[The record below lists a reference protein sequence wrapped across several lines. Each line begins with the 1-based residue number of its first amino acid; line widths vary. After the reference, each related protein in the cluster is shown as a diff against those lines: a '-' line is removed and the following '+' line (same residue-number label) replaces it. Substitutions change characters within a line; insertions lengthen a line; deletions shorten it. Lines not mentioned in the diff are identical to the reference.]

1 MTHKSFGT
9 EPRSDFKTKSNFKLR
24 LKLRSKFKCK
34 YPKAVPLAFAYS
46 GNGFTPFDN
55 RLKPENDSN
64 DAGRKSGAARNNNG
78 AAGRK
83 AVRDDIG
90 GARGGS
96 RTDRLTNREDGREND
111 RGSGRRDAEDIGID
125 RQPVITAHR
134 EKRAAGKAPNTRV
147 RVNRGIVIGAALLLI
162 SMIISAVDISMYK
175 SAEAKITEMTCE
187 MIGASESCLPSEF
200 FEANWYNMRLPEEK
214 AAEYEAAYLEFVNS
228 YFGKRSS
235 KGGSDDT
242 GLGLTRDEV
251 IKNYSDYVRSQCIV
265 TLGSVRIG
273 ARTGEQPIK
282 CNVVKL
288 APGRARVTAT
298 FVLNTVSKG
307 RGDIPFAFGELSM
320 GVRTTFDGD
329 SGMLSRRLNVVF
341 TAEFSYG
348 IGGTHAEYVNVHKQ
362 VYY

>member
-9 EPRSDFKTKSNFKLR
+9 EPRSDFKTKSNFKFR
-24 LKLRSKFKCK
+24 LKSRSKFKCK

-111 RGSGRRDAEDIGID
+111 RDSGRRDAEDIGID
-125 RQPVITAHR
+125 RQPVITAQR
-134 EKRAAGKAPNTRV
+134 EKRAAGKVPNTRV
-147 RVNRGIVIGAALLLI
+147 RVNRGIVIGAVLLLI
-162 SMIISAVDISMYK
+162 SMIISVVDISMYK

-329 SGMLSRRLNVVF
+329 SGMLSRRLNIVF

>member
-90 GARGGS
+90 GARGGYD
-96 RTDRLTNREDGREND
+96 TDNITDHEND
-111 RGSGRRDAEDIGID
+111 LDSGRRDAEDIGID

-134 EKRAAGKAPNTRV
+134 EKRAAGKTPNTRV
-147 RVNRGIVIGAALLLI
+147 RVNRGIVIGVALLLI

-329 SGMLSRRLNVVF
+329 SGMLSRRLNIVF

>member
-9 EPRSDFKTKSNFKLR
+9 EPRSDFKTKSNFKLG
-24 LKLRSKFKCK
+24 LKSRSKFKCK

-90 GARGGS
+90 GARGGYD
-96 RTDRLTNREDGREND
+96 TDNITAHEND
-111 RGSGRRDAEDIGID
+111 RGSGRRDAEEVAVD
-125 RQPVITAHR
+125 RQPVITAQR
-134 EKRAAGKAPNTRV
+134 EKRAAGKVPNTRV

-162 SMIISAVDISMYK
+162 SMIISVVDISMYK

-329 SGMLSRRLNVVF
+329 FGMLSRRLNIVF

>member
-9 EPRSDFKTKSNFKLR
+9 EPRPDFKTKSNFKLR

-90 GARGGS
+90 GARGGYD
-96 RTDRLTNREDGREND
+96 TDNITAHEND
-111 RGSGRRDAEDIGID
+111 RGSGRRDAEEVAVD
-125 RQPVITAHR
+125 RQPVITAQR

>member
-9 EPRSDFKTKSNFKLR
+9 EPRSDFKTKSNFKLG
-24 LKLRSKFKCK
+24 LKSRSKFKCK

-90 GARGGS
+90 GARFGS
-96 RTDRLTNREDGREND
+96 DTDIITAHEND

-125 RQPVITAHR
+125 RQPVITAQR
-134 EKRAAGKAPNTRV
+134 EKRAAGKVPNTRV

-187 MIGASESCLPSEF
+187 MIGASERYLPSEF

-329 SGMLSRRLNVVF
+329 SGMLSRRLNIVF

>member
-9 EPRSDFKTKSNFKLR
+9 EPRPDFKTKSNFKFR
-24 LKLRSKFKCK
+24 LKSRSKFKCK

-90 GARGGS
+90 GARGGYD
-96 RTDRLTNREDGREND
+96 TDNITAHEND
-111 RGSGRRDAEDIGID
+111 RGSGRRDAEEVAVD
-125 RQPVITAHR
+125 RQPVITAQR
-134 EKRAAGKAPNTRV
+134 KKRAAGKVPNTRV

>member
-90 GARGGS
+90 GARGGYD
-96 RTDRLTNREDGREND
+96 TDNITDHEND
-111 RGSGRRDAEDIGID
+111 RGSGRRDAEDIGVD
-125 RQPVITAHR
+125 RQPVITAQC
-134 EKRAAGKAPNTRV
+134 EKRAAGKAPNTRA
-147 RVNRGIVIGAALLLI
+147 RVNRGIVIGAVLLLI
-162 SMIISAVDISMYK
+162 SMIISVVDISMYK

>member
-90 GARGGS
+90 GARGGYD
-96 RTDRLTNREDGREND
+96 TDNITDHEND
-111 RGSGRRDAEDIGID
+111 RGSGRRDAEDIGVD
-125 RQPVITAHR
+125 RQPVITAQC
-134 EKRAAGKAPNTRV
+134 EKRAAGKAPNTRA
-147 RVNRGIVIGAALLLI
+147 RVNRGIVIGAVLLLI
-162 SMIISAVDISMYK
+162 SMIISVVDISMYK

-214 AAEYEAAYLEFVNS
+214 ATEYEAAYLEFVNS

>member
-90 GARGGS
+90 GARGGYD
-96 RTDRLTNREDGREND
+96 TDNITAHEND
-111 RGSGRRDAEDIGID
+111 RGSGRRDAEEVAVD
-125 RQPVITAHR
+125 RQPVITAQR
-134 EKRAAGKAPNTRV
+134 KKRAAGKVPNTRV

-288 APGRARVTAT
+288 APGRARITAT

-329 SGMLSRRLNVVF
+329 SGMLSRRLNIVF

>member
-9 EPRSDFKTKSNFKLR
+9 EPRSDFETKSNFKLR
-24 LKLRSKFKCK
+24 LKLRSKFNCK

-64 DAGRKSGAARNNNG
+64 DVGRKSGAARNNNG

-96 RTDRLTNREDGREND
+96 DTDIITAHEND
-111 RGSGRRDAEDIGID
+111 RGSGLKAAEEVGND
-125 RQPVITAHR
+125 RHAGSSAQR
-134 EKRAAGKAPNTRV
+134 EKRTAAGKAPNTRV

-162 SMIISAVDISMYK
+162 SMIISVVDISMYK

-187 MIGASESCLPSEF
+187 MIGASESYLPSEF
-200 FEANWYNMRLPEEK
+200 FEANWYNMRLPEKK

-251 IKNYSDYVRSQCIV
+251 IKNYSDYVRSQCTV
-265 TLGSVRIG
+265 TLGSVRLG
-273 ARTGEQPIK
+273 ARTVEQPIK

-298 FVLNTVSKG
+298 FALNTVSKG
-307 RGDIPFAFGELSM
+307 RGDIPFAFGELPM

>member
-55 RLKPENDSN
+55 RLKPENDRN
-64 DAGRKSGAARNNNG
+64 DADRKSGAARNNNG

-90 GARGGS
+90 GARFGS
-96 RTDRLTNREDGREND
+96 DTDIITAHEND

-125 RQPVITAHR
+125 RQPVITAQR
-134 EKRAAGKAPNTRV
+134 EKRAAGKVPNTRA

>member
-55 RLKPENDSN
+55 RLKPENDN
-64 DAGRKSGAARNNNG
+64 NAGKKPGASRKNHG

-83 AVRDDIG
+83 AVRGDIG
-90 GARGGS
+90 GARGGYD
-96 RTDRLTNREDGREND
+96 TDNITAHEND
-111 RGSGRRDAEDIGID
+111 RGSGRKDAEDIGID
-125 RQPVITAHR
+125 RQPVITAQR
-134 EKRAAGKAPNTRV
+134 GKRAAGKAPNTRV

-162 SMIISAVDISMYK
+162 SMIISVVDISMYK

-187 MIGASESCLPSEF
+187 MIGASESYLPSEF

-214 AAEYEAAYLEFVNS
+214 VAEYEAAYLEFVNS

-235 KGGSDDT
+235 KGSSDDT

-251 IKNYSDYVRSQCIV
+251 IKNYSDYVRSQCTV
-265 TLGSVRIG
+265 TLGSVRLG
-273 ARTGEQPIK
+273 ARTVEQPIK

-298 FVLNTVSKG
+298 FALNTVSKG
-307 RGDIPFAFGELSM
+307 RGDIPFAFGELPM